1 MILSDECIRRPVF
14 ATMLVG
20 SLLVV
25 GMVCFGRLGLDLFP
39 RVDIPTVTV
48 TTTLAGA
55 GPEEIETRI
64 TKPIEDAVS
73 TISGIDEI
81 RSESIEGMSR
91 VVAIFE
97 LERSLDAAAQDV
109 RDKVARVVF
118 QLPEGT
124 DPPVVE
130 KFDVDATPVMY
141 LTVTGGQDLKQL
153 TELAKKRVK
162 EVIEGISGVGA
173 ISVLGGRAREIQ
185 VELEAAKLQA
195 YRLTVPEVARALALA
210 NIEIPGGRLIR
221 GSREA
226 AVRTQGRLQR
236 VADFLDVQVAN
247 RDGQPVRVRDIGNVV
262 DGTVEPRSLSR
273 YNTRNAVTL
282 AVRKQS
288 GSNVVAVVDA
298 IRKRLPGIR
307 ASLPPGTSVEVT
319 RDWSVFIREAN
330 REVEQ
335 HMLLGALL
343 ASAVVLLFLN
353 NVRATVIAA
362 VAIPTAIV
370 ATFAAVYLAGF
381 TLNRVTLLAL
391 ALAVGIVIDDAIVVL
406 ENAWR
411 FVEEKDLDPVTAA
424 REGTADVGLAVSATT
439 LSLVAVFVPVA
450 FVKGVTGQ
458 FLRSFGLTMAFAI
471 LVSLLVAFTLTPALC
486 ARLLRKRSGTLSRAS
501 RFYAPIDRAY
511 GALVRWALAHRWTV
525 VALAAALVAA
535 VPPLVRWTGGAFM
548 PEDDRGEFEVNLR
561 LPQGTSLT
569 RADAVLREMEAELR
583 PLPGV
588 RGLLTAV
595 GGVTGDDVTA
605 AQIFV
610 VLDEDRTRRPH
621 QHRIMQWAREKMR
634 AFRSRVRVSVD
645 NPPPVQGSG
654 YGAAEIQITVRG
666 PEPSR
671 LEEAARQLRA
681 ILERTPGA
689 VDVDTSALGG
699 KPEVQLTVLRDRAS
713 DLGVQVADVA
723 TTVRALLAGEVVTR
737 YKEGGDL
744 YDVRLRLRE
753 ADRQQAEQLAALPVP
768 SAKLGQVRLD
778 SVVDLRAG
786 TGPAK
791 IDRKNRQRQVT
802 VSANVAPGH
811 ALGDVLASALAQAG
825 NLGLP
830 PSYLLDVGGRGKLYG
845 ETVEGFRLALGLSVV
860 FMYMVLAAQF
870 ESFLHPVTILLSLP
884 LAVPFALVSLW
895 ATGNTINLFSGLGIL
910 LLFGIVKKNSILQ
923 VDHTLALRRAGVP
936 RTDAIVRAN
945 RDRLRPILMTTFS
958 LVAAMIPAAVAR
970 GAGAEVSRSIAIVVV
985 GGQSLCLLITLLIT
999 PVAYSLFDDLGAQA
1013 ADWMARRRA
1022 LPAPSAAAE
1031 LRPEG

>member
-1 MILSDECIRRPVF
+1 VILSDLCIRRPVF

-25 GMVCFGRLGLDLFP
+25 GWVCFGRLGLDLFP
-39 RVDIPTVTV
+39 RVDIPTVTIV
-48 TTTLAGA
+48 TTLPGA
-55 GPEEIETRI
+55 SPEEVESRI

-73 TISGIDEI
+73 TISGIDEL
-81 RSESIEGMSR
+81 RSESLEGLSR

-109 RDKVARVVF
+109 RDKVASIVSQF
-118 QLPEGT
+118 PEGT
-124 DPPVVE
+124 DPPVVD

-141 LTVTGGQDLKQL
+141 LTLRGALDLKQL

-162 EVIEGISGVGA
+162 EVLEGVSGVGS
-173 ISVLGGRAREIQ
+173 ISLVGGREREIQ
-185 VELEAAKLQA
+185 VEVEAAKLRA
-195 YRLTVPEVARALALA
+195 HGLTVPEVARALALA
-210 NIEIPGGRLIR
+210 NIEVPGGRLSY
-221 GSREA
+221 GAREA
-226 AVRTQGRLQR
+226 VVRTQGRLQR
-236 VADFLDVQVAN
+236 VEDFLAVQVAN
-247 RDGQPVRVRDIGNVV
+247 RGGKPVRVRDIGTVV

-273 YNTRNAVTL
+273 YNGVNAVTL

-298 IRKRLPGIR
+298 IRERLGGIR
-307 ASLPPGTSVEVT
+307 ASLPPGVSVEVT
-319 RDWSVFIREAN
+319 RDWSLFIREAN

-343 ASAVVLLFLN
+343 ASVVVLLFLRN
-353 NVRATVIAA
+353 LRATIIAA
-362 VAIPTAIV
+362 MAIPTAIV
-370 ATFAAVYLAGF
+370 ATFTAIYVAGF

-411 FVEEKDLDPVTAA
+411 FVEEKNFDPVTAA

-471 LVSLLVAFTLTPALC
+471 LVSLLVAFTLTPMLC
-486 ARLLRKRSGTLSRAS
+486 ARLLRKRSRTLSRAS
-501 RFYAPIDRAY
+501 AFYAPVDRGY
-511 GALVRWALAHRWTV
+511 MALVRWALRHRWAV
-525 VALAAALVAA
+525 MALAAGLVAL
-535 VPPLVRWTGGAFM
+535 VPPLARWTGGAFM
-548 PEDDRGEFEVNLR
+548 PEDDRGEFEVNIR
-561 LPQGTSLT
+561 LPQGVSLAE
-569 RADAVLREMEAELR
+569 ADAVLRDMEAELR
-583 PLPGV
+583 PLSGV
-588 RGLLTAV
+588 RGLLTTV
-595 GGVTGDDVTA
+595 GGTTGDDITA

-610 VLDEDRTRRPH
+610 VLDEDRARRPH
-621 QHRIMQWAREKMR
+621 QHRIMQWAREKLR
-634 AFRSRVRVSVD
+634 RFRSRARVSVD
-645 NPPPVQGSG
+645 NPPPVQGTG
-654 YGAAEIQITVRG
+654 YGAAELQITVRG
-666 PEPSR
+666 PDTSR
-671 LEEAARQLRA
+671 LEEAGRRLRA
-681 ILERTPGA
+681 VLEQTPGA
-689 VDVDTSALGG
+689 VDVDTSTLGG
-699 KPEVQLTVLRDRAS
+699 KPEVQLSVLRDQAA
-713 DLGVQVADVA
+713 DLGVSVADVA
-723 TTVRALLAGEVVTR
+723 SAVRALLAGEVVTR
-737 YKEGGDL
+737 YKEGGEL
-744 YDVRLRLRE
+744 YDVRLRLRAE
-753 ADRQQAEQLAALPVP
+753 DRERASQLAGLAVP
-768 SAKLGQVRLD
+768 SAKAGQVRLD
-778 SVVDLRAG
+778 SVAAVRAG

-802 VSANVAPGH
+802 VSANVARGY
-811 ALGDVLASALAQAG
+811 ALGDVLASALERAG

-830 PSYLLDVGGRGKLYG
+830 PTYALDVGGRGKLYG
-845 ETVEGFRLALGLSVV
+845 ETIEGFRLALGLSVV

-884 LAVPFALVSLW
+884 LAIPFALVSLW

-936 RTDAIVRAN
+936 RTEAIVRAN

-958 LVAAMIPAAVAR
+958 LVIAMVPAALAR

-999 PVAYSLFDDLGAQA
+999 PVAYSLFDDLSAWVA
-1013 ADWMARRRA
+1013 ARMVRRRA
-1022 LPAPSAAAE
+1022 ALAVGAAD
-1031 LRPEG
+1031 LRPEA